1 MVDVLV
7 TLRSKIAYAFLALE
21 SWIQVYQIMQFFKII
36 FHLLHTFKNK
46 KIKIVDGSFSFIIDQ
61 RTIKINPTLSLKS
74 MLGVPDLS
82 YSLLSIG
89 KITKDLRS
97 SVIFTSFD
105 CIFHDFVMS
114 MIGHAKEK
122 NGLQYQDANWK
133 TGVLRSPG
141 LVSISSPKVV

>member
-1 MVDVLV
+1 MHFQHLNLGFRCIKSYSFSKLFSIYF
-7 TLRSKIAYAFLALE
+7 TLSK
-21 SWIQVYQIMQFFKII
+21 
-36 FHLLHTFKNK
+36 TK

-61 RTIKINPTLSLKS
+61 LTIKINPTLSLKS